1 MPGQWHDR
9 MEDYFPKHMREV
21 KFFTTS
27 LYTEY
32 NDKIS
37 RRADVKLSHNRT
49 CEIQH
54 SYISRNEIEAR
65 FNDWKEFGKEIIWL
79 VDGNNGIICEE
90 LSTGNY
96 LIIFE
101 QIWKYKSFMTKYN
114 YILLDINEKIF
125 KIELN
130 RIKSKMIEL
139 KEYKSLKGVID
150 ILKNDPENVWEKWK
164 DDNVI
169 KSKLTIHQKGAGNG
183 KTYGIWKSIAENI
196 DKKTYI
202 IITKQHSAK
211 TVIYHELNE
220 QAKRHEYHIE
230 YLEDLTNENTK
241 KHYIV
246 KYRHKTSKRDC
257 IVIIGTIDS
266 FIYNLASKD
275 CHSDNVFE
283 SMRLNLANY
292 GPDKI
297 HIESGCM
304 RFGGQNISL
313 NKQCEIWIDE
323 AQDLDETYLQASTRL
338 MLDTG
343 VEIQIV
349 GDKLQSLSFEDNF
362 LTLLEGNNGLPNID
376 LVVNTPENNNR
387 RIKVLNY
394 HEQINKLL
402 NFQKY
407 KLPPIK
413 LGDDVEHCD
422 NNEEN
427 FIVFDAPEIY
437 SDDKDTDK
445 LNNFVND
452 IIKKVNKEVIDNNY
466 VPQDFMFIFPI
477 MKENVIASELCT
489 KLQAY
494 WIDKFNDIEY
504 TNSIKNDNNDKE
516 KVYWSNYNHKK
527 YTEYVFLHKHTEGTV
542 INTNDSKYATR
553 IMSIQTSKGD
563 GRKIVFMLDAT
574 EHSLKLVSNHRIGLC
589 YESYL
594 HVGTTRNNIKT
605 YFGLV
610 KNGDDIHKRFSGQGY
625 CEYLPKISD
634 NIKLNT
640 IIDNIDKK
648 NIIQI
653 MEKNG
658 VLSHSDNTNK
668 IIETKEQVDWGYHCI
683 KYQTYI
689 FRLINC
695 IISNKVNNT
704 DYEGGELSV
713 IVKKL
718 SNMKTVTLTYKE
730 YYTYLDKYSDPF
742 DNIEEF
748 PICVLS
754 NKPGYMPFVT
764 SIAES
769 IKKVQKCIISNT
781 LDTLSVF
788 ESIIF
793 TYMIDVYKNKKYAT
807 MAPVDI
813 YNIIY
818 VFENYNK
825 EAELL
830 KQVANI
836 DNIVKKIFNCKK
848 KNIKWNIHKSIRFN
862 SNNDDFTIK
871 KSDFILIGNSSTHI
885 THLKMVSDIS
895 QLNYWEIMIEI
906 LLERFLIYNAKP
918 NSDSEYHV
926 NQFKNKQIITYILIV
941 DKNDY
946 IKIDWNWDKDLN
958 TELINQV
965 KLSMLVSYKK
975 HTEIIFNYL
984 EYIKKGNHK
993 GKLWGKDTKN
1003 PTPFNYISEKLKEN
1017 NSQFIFTKY
1026 PKYIINQFEEMHEKW
1041 VNNKKDE
1048 VKNSY
1053 KSLENFSKQ
1062 VNIKLEIAVDNYFG
1076 LSTEGDIDDDF

>member
-9 MEDYFPKHMREV
+9 MENYFPKHMREV

-27 LYTEY
+27 IY
-32 NDKIS
+32 NQPDDKIS

-96 LIIFE
+96 LIIFKDN
-101 QIWKYKSFMTKYN
+101 WKFKSFQKKYN
-114 YILLDINEKIF
+114 YILIDIGDKIF

-130 RIKSKMIEL
+130 MVKSNMIEL
-139 KEYKSLKGVID
+139 KEYKSINEVID

-169 KSKLTIHQKGAGNG
+169 KSKMTIHQKGAGNG

-211 TVIYHELNE
+211 TVIYEELNE

-246 KYRHKTSKRDC
+246 KYRHKKSNRDC

-275 CHSDNVFE
+275 SNSDNVFE
-283 SMRLNLANY
+283 SMRLNLGKY

-297 HIESGCM
+297 HMESGAM
-304 RFGGQNISL
+304 RFGGKNIHL

-323 AQDLDETYLQASTRL
+323 AQDLDETYLHASTRL

-349 GDKLQSLSFEDNF
+349 GDKLQSLSCEDNF
-362 LTLLEGNNGLPNID
+362 LTLLEDNNGLPNID

-394 HEQINKLL
+394 HEKINNLIAFEKYELPYIKLADDVTHYDSNEDSLVIFETPCIYSKEKDKPKLNKL
-402 NFQKY
+402 
-407 KLPPIK
+407 
-413 LGDDVEHCD
+413 
-422 NNEEN
+422 
-427 FIVFDAPEIY
+427 
-437 SDDKDTDK
+437 
-445 LNNFVND
+445 VND
-452 IIKKVNKEVIDNNY
+452 IIDMVDNEVNKNTYI
-466 VPQDFMFIFPI
+466 PQDFMFIFPI
-477 MKENVIASELCT
+477 MKGNVTASELFT
-489 KLQAY
+489 KLQTY
-494 WIDKFNDIEY
+494 WIDKFNDIRY
-504 TNSIKNDNNDKE
+504 RKAIKNK
-516 KVYWSNYNHKK
+516 YWSNYNHKK
-527 YTEYVFLHKHTEGTV
+527 YTQYVFLHKHTEGKA
-542 INTNDSKYATR
+542 INTNDSKYGTR

-563 GRKIVFMLDAT
+563 GRKIVFLLDAT
-574 EHSLKLVSNHRIGLC
+574 ENSLKKVSNNKIGLC
-589 YESYL
+589 YESHL
-594 HVGTTRNNIKT
+594 HVGTTRNNVKT

-610 KNGDDIHKRFSGQGY
+610 KNNDDIHRRLSNYGY
-625 CEYLPKISD
+625 CEYLSKISN

-648 NIIQI
+648 KLIFI
-653 MEKNG
+653 MEG
-658 VLSHSDNTNK
+658 NK
-668 IIETKEQVDWGYHCI
+668 VQPYIEDSNKTIESKEQVEWGYHCI

-695 IISNKVNNT
+695 IISNKGNNT
-704 DYEGGELSV
+704 DYKSGQ
-713 IVKKL
+713 L
-718 SNMKTVTLTYKE
+718 SNIIDNLSSIKTITLTSKE
-730 YYTYLDKYSDPF
+730 YYTYLNKYSNPLSDIP
-742 DNIEEF
+742 EF
-748 PICVLS
+748 PVCILS
-754 NKPGYMPFVT
+754 DEEQYVT
-764 SIAES
+764 YVRSIKNS
-769 IKKVQKCIISNT
+769 MKKVQKCIIDNK
-781 LDTLSVF
+781 LDTLSIF
-788 ESIIF
+788 ESIIL
-793 TYMIDVYKNKKYAT
+793 TYMIDVYKNKKYANIT
-807 MAPVDI
+807 PVEI
-813 YNIIY
+813 YNIY
-818 VFENYNK
+818 DFFKKYSNK
-825 EAELL
+825 EVELL
-830 KQVANI
+830 KQTSNI
-836 DNIVKKIFNCKK
+836 DNIIKKILTCENS
-848 KNIKWNIHKSIRFN
+848 NIRWTIHKAISFKG
-862 SNNDDFTIK
+862 NNDDFKINKT
-871 KSDFILIGNSSTHI
+871 DFILLGDSSTHV
-885 THLKMVSDIS
+885 THLKIVSDIS
-895 QLNYWEIMIEI
+895 QLNYWDYLIEV

-918 NSDSEYHV
+918 NSDSDYHQK
-926 NQFKNKQIITYILIV
+926 QFKSKPITTYIVIV

-946 IKIDWNWDKDLN
+946 IKIDWSWDKDLN
-958 TELINQV
+958 MELLNQV
-965 KLSMLVSYKK
+965 KLAMLESYK
-975 HTEIIFNYL
+975 ENNQMIFNYL
-984 EYIKKGNHK
+984 QYIKQSDNN
-993 GKLWGKDTKN
+993 GKFWGKGTKYQ
-1003 PTPFNYISEKLKEN
+1003 TPFNCISEKIKLFN
-1017 NSQFIFTKY
+1017 F
-1026 PKYIINQFEEMHEKW
+1026 PKYIVNLFEEMHEKW

-1062 VNIKLEIAVDNYFG
+1062 INTKLEIAVDNYLG
-1076 LSTEGDIDDDF
+1076 LCSKDIDDDF